1 MRYIEEEGKTVEE
14 ALEKALRKAG
24 IERSEARF
32 EIINEGLTGEPAK
45 IRLYLDDE
53 DFDVIEGVVKEFFD
67 TLGVKVEVDIEPR
80 RRRRYY
86 VNIHTRGYDSV
97 FIGKKGKTLESLDY
111 LLSLLIKRKKNDIQ
125 VDIDVSNYKKRR
137 KDFLIN
143 KAKAIAKRV
152 KETGMEMRFDDNI
165 TPEERKLIKDI
176 LKRDRK
182 IRVFQV
188 GRGDNVVLVIAPRK
202 G

>member
-32 EIINEGLTGEPAK
+32 EIINEGLSGEPAK

-53 DFDVIEGVVKEFFD
+53 DFDIIEETIKEFFGK
-67 TLGVKVEVDIEPR
+67 LGIKVEVEIEPKR
-80 RRRRYY
+80 RRKFY

-97 FIGKKGKTLESLDY
+97 FIGKGGKNLAALEHLIN
-111 LLSLLIKRKKNDIQ
+111 LLIKRKKKDLI
-125 VDIDVSNYKKRR
+125 VDLDVSGYKRR
-137 KDFLIN
+137 HKEFLIN

-152 KETGMEMRFDDNI
+152 KETGMEMRFDPLEPD
-165 TPEERKLIKDI
+165 ERRLV
-176 LKRDRK
+176 RDVLRRDKK
-182 IRVFQV
+182 IRVYQV
-188 GRGDNVVLVIAPRK
+188 GRGDNVILVIAPRK

>member
-32 EIINEGLTGEPAK
+32 EIINEGFSDEPAR

-53 DFDVIEGVVKEFFD
+53 DFDIIEGVIKEFFD
-67 TLGVKVEVDIEPR
+67 KIGVKVEVEIEPR
-80 RRRRYY
+80 KRRKYY

-97 FIGKKGKTLESLDY
+97 FIGKRGKNLNALDHLIN
-111 LLSLLIKRKKNDIQ
+111 LLVKRKKNGLI
-125 VDIDVSNYKKRR
+125 VDLDVSGYKKRH
-137 KDFLIN
+137 KEFLIN
-143 KAKAIAKRV
+143 KAKAIARRV
-152 KETGMEMRFDDNI
+152 KETGMEMRFDPLEPD
-165 TPEERKLIKDI
+165 ERKLVRDI
-176 LKRDRK
+176 LRRDKK
-182 IRVFQV
+182 IRVYQV

>member
-32 EIINEGLTGEPAK
+32 EIINEGFSGEPAR
-45 IRLYLDDE
+45 IRLYLENE
-53 DFDVIEGVVKEFFD
+53 DFDIIEGVIKEFFD
-67 TLGVKVEVDIEPR
+67 KLGVKVEVEIEPR
-80 RRRRYY
+80 KRRKYY

-97 FIGKKGKTLESLDY
+97 FIGKRGKNLNALDHLIN
-111 LLSLLIKRKKNDIQ
+111 LLVKRRNNGLI
-125 VDIDVSNYKKRR
+125 VDLDVSGYKKRH
-137 KDFLIN
+137 KEFLIN
-143 KAKAIAKRV
+143 KAKAIARRV
-152 KETGMEMRFDDNI
+152 KETGMEMRFDPLEPD
-165 TPEERKLIKDI
+165 ERKLVRDI
-176 LKRDRK
+176 LRRDKK
-182 IRVFQV
+182 IRVYQV

>member
-53 DFDVIEGVVKEFFD
+53 DFDIIEETIKEFFGK
-67 TLGVKVEVDIEPR
+67 LGIKVEVEIEPKR
-80 RRRRYY
+80 RRKFY
-86 VNIHTRGYDSV
+86 VDIHTRGYDSV
-97 FIGKKGKTLESLDY
+97 FIGKGGKNLAALEHLIN
-111 LLSLLIKRKKNDIQ
+111 LLVKRKKKELN
-125 VDIDVSNYKKRR
+125 IDLDVAGYKRR
-137 KDFLIN
+137 HKEFLIN

-152 KETGMEMRFDDNI
+152 KETGMEMRFDPLE
-165 TPEERKLIKDI
+165 PEERRLV
-176 LKRDRK
+176 RDVLRRDK
-182 IRVFQV
+182 KVRVYQV
-188 GRGDNVVLVIAPRK
+188 GRGDNVILVIAPRK

>member
-14 ALEKALRKAG
+14 ALEKALKKAG

-32 EIINEGLTGEPAK
+32 EIINEGLSGEPAK

-53 DFDVIEGVVKEFFD
+53 DFDIIEGVIKEFFD
-67 TLGVKVEVDIEPR
+67 TLGVKVEIDIEPKR
-80 RRRRYY
+80 RKRYN

-97 FIGKKGKTLESLDY
+97 FIGKRGKNLEALAY

-125 VDIDVSNYKKRR
+125 VDIDVSGYRR
-137 KDFLIN
+137 RHREFIIN
-143 KAKAIAKRV
+143 KAKAVAKRV
-152 KETGMEMRFDDNI
+152 KETGMEMRIDDNLN
-165 TPEERKLIKDI
+165 PDERKLVRDV
-176 LKRDRK
+176 LKRDK
-182 IRVFQV
+182 KVRVYQV
-188 GRGDNVVLVIAPRK
+188 GRGDNVVLVVAPRR